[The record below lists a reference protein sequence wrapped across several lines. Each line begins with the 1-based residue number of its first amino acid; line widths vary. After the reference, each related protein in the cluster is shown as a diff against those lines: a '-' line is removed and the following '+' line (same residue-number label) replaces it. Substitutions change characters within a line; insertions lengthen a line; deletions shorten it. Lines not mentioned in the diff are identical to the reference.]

1 MPLFTYTA
9 PLPVSGNNPSVDQP
23 NMTTNNASVNS
34 IIGVDHYSF
43 NVSNGGLHK
52 QSTYPVQSIPSTS
65 AGQAAIY
72 SNTAGQSQLF
82 GTTDAGANAYQLS
95 RFIDAQFTKFG
106 TFTASGTVT
115 AGYTQSAGWTF
126 LPGGL
131 MLQYAQVTRVAGISP
146 SDIVVTY
153 PVPFTTSQVIV
164 SITPISKPS
173 GSIDNNTASIRSGSV
188 DQNGFTCK
196 FQTSSADY
204 RGFTWTAIGL

>member
-1 MPLFTYTA
+1 MPLFTYTI

-34 IIGVDHYSF
+34 IIGIDHYSF

-52 QSTYPVQSIPSTS
+52 QSTYPVQTIPSTS

-106 TFTASGTVT
+106 TFTAAGTVSGTYVQT
-115 AGYTQSAGWTF
+115 AGWTF

-131 MLQYAQVTRVAGISP
+131 LFQYAQVTRASISP
-146 SDIVVTY
+146 STINVTY
-153 PVPFTTSQVIV
+153 PVAFTTSQVIV
-164 SITPISKPS
+164 TITPICVSGGTSAVHLPS
-173 GSIDNNTASIRSGSV
+173 IVNGSV
-188 DQNGFTCK
+188 TATGFTCNWD
-196 FQTSSADY
+196 SSTTGYA
-204 RGFTWTAIGL
+204 GFTWTAIGL